1 MSMDLSP
8 GAPAASRTRRQRPWL
23 TLIAMT
29 GALSLIMLDQTV
41 VTVALPTMA
50 HDLPLS
56 PAAVPWVVNAYV
68 LAMASFV
75 AVGGKL
81 GDRLGRPSTFRLGI
95 ILFILGSAG
104 CALTPAGSWAAP
116 VLLTCRV
123 IQGLGAA
130 VMMPASGVMV
140 IDAFPREKSGRVM
153 AIYAGISQIFLA
165 LGPLIGGYLTQYVS
179 WRAVFLLGVPVGLLA
194 LLLAAI
200 ARPVSGRR
208 PTRLSG
214 LDVTQIVVG
223 LGLTTFAIQQTS
235 VWSWSSPLTWGVLGA
250 GLLLVAIFAVRQLRS
265 ADPLVDLRLLGNR
278 GFLGDS
284 VTMGL
289 IQFGLLG
296 IVLYS
301 SIYSQEILG
310 FSPMLSGLSS
320 LPLIAPIMVAAQFGG
335 RWFDRAG
342 VRPPVLTG
350 LVVSFTG
357 TLAWLVALPVL
368 SYPLLVPG
376 MVLVGIGLGLTMSP
390 TNTDALTRAGQAR
403 RGQAS
408 GLIQTVRQ
416 IGGTLGV
423 AVIGGVVGANLADGA
438 SSHVGAA
445 DAIAAG
451 FMVAAGAFGLAVLSA
466 TLLLGRGRRE
476 NATVGRLPVSQ

>member
-1 MSMDLSP
+1 MSMDLGTGSAEV
-8 GAPAASRTRRQRPWL
+8 APITRRPRPWL

-68 LAMASFV
+68 LAMAAFV

-81 GDRLGRPSTFRLGI
+81 GDLLGRPTTFRLGVL
-95 ILFILGSAG
+95 LFVLGSAG
-104 CALTPAGSWAAP
+104 CALTPSGASAAP

-130 VMMPASGVMV
+130 IMMPASGVMV

-165 LGPLIGGYLTQYVS
+165 LGPLIGGYLTEYVS
-179 WRAVFLLGVPVGLLA
+179 WRAVFLLGVPVGLVA
-194 LLLAAI
+194 LLLATI
-200 ARPVSGRR
+200 ARPASGRR
-208 PTRLSG
+208 HTRLSW
-214 LDVTQIVVG
+214 LDVVLVVAG

-235 VWSWSSPLTWGVLGA
+235 VWSWTSPQTLAVLGA
-250 GLLLVAIFAVRQLRS
+250 GILLVAVFAIRQLRS

-278 GFLGDS
+278 GFLGDGM
-284 VTMGL
+284 TMGL

-320 LPLIAPIMVAAQFGG
+320 LPLIAPIMIAAQFGG
-335 RWFDRAG
+335 RWFDKAG

-350 LVVSFTG
+350 LLVCFAG
-357 TLAWLVALPVL
+357 TLAWLVALPEL

-403 RGQAS
+403 RSQAS
-408 GLIQTVRQ
+408 GLIQTIRQ
-416 IGGTLGV
+416 VGGTLGV
-423 AVIGGVVGANLADGA
+423 AVIGGVVGANLHGDAT
-438 SSHVGAA
+438 SHAGAA

-451 FMVAAGAFGLAVLSA
+451 FVVAAGAFGLSVLSA
-466 TLLLGRGRRE
+466 VLLLGRQWRRE
-476 NATVGRLPVSQ
+476 AAARPA